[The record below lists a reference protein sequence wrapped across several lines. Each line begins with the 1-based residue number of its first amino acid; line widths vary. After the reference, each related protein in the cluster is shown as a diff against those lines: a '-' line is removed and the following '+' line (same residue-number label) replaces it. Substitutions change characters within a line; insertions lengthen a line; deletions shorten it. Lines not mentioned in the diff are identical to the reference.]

1 MTAAATTSDARIY
14 LKKMW
19 RSGFSGSETAAI
31 IIQDNEMKNI
41 MKIVNTLEDSG
52 LLTGNKRAGDR
63 VIRVEHCF

>member
-1 MTAAATTSDARIY
+1 MQEFIK
-14 LKKMW
+14 KKMW

-52 LLTGNKRAGDR
+52 LLTGKKRAGDR

>member
-1 MTAAATTSDARIY
+1 
-14 LKKMW
+14 MW

-41 MKIVNTLEDSG
+41 MKIVNTLGDSG
-52 LLTGNKRAGDR
+52 LLTGKKRAGDR